1 MKRVLAIMLALVFA
15 VGALIVPAMHKAGC
29 AEAHSAH
36 GPASCS
42 ICQLAGAP
50 LLASVW
56 LSAPTV
62 TPVVRCHAALPVM
75 LPPPAAVRRPGQA
88 RAPPAT

>member
-1 MKRVLAIMLALVFA
+1 MLALVFV

-36 GPASCS
+36 GATSCP

-50 LLASVW
+50 LVASAW
-56 LSAPTV
+56 LGAPTV
-62 TPVVRCHAALPVM
+62 TPVVRCRAALPA
-75 LPPPAAVRRPGQA
+75 LLAPPAAVRLPGQA